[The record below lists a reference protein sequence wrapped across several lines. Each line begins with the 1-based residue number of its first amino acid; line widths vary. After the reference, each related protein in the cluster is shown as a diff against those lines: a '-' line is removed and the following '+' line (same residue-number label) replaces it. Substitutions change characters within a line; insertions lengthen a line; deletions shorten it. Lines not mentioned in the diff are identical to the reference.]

1 MDTRKSSNPA
11 TAPPEGQSVQVIA
24 RAAAILRSLASTPE
38 GQSLAELASQVGL
51 ARSTVHRLV
60 KALEQEGFV
69 VAVSASAGFRLGP
82 GLLELANASSGWVF
96 ANVHGELVR
105 LSNELEE
112 TVDLAVLSGNTATF
126 IDQVAKPQRL
136 QAVSAIGVSFPLHAS
151 ANGKAILAEFGDSE
165 VRDLVGTRL
174 ASLTPRTI
182 TSLKGLLAEIEM
194 VRTTKLAWDLEE
206 HDTGICAIGTAIPGA
221 LGVVS
226 AISVPVPASRF
237 YGREKLLA
245 SKILATR
252 TRIEAQVS
260 R

>member
-1 MDTRKSSNPA
+1 VDTRKSSDLVS
-11 TAPPEGQSVQVIA
+11 APPEAQSVQVVA
-24 RAAAILRSLASTPE
+24 RAAAILRALASTPE

-60 KALEQEGFV
+60 KALEQENFV

-82 GLLELANASSGWVF
+82 GLLQLANASSGWVF
-96 ANVHGELVR
+96 AHVHGELVR

-112 TVDLAVLSGNTATF
+112 TVDLAVLSGNAATF

-151 ANGKAILAEFGDSE
+151 ANGKAILAELDDAE
-165 VRDLVGTRL
+165 VRRLVGTRL
-174 ASLTPRTI
+174 SSLTPNTI
-182 TSLKGLLAEIEM
+182 TSLKRLSTEIET

-206 HDTGICAIGTAIPGA
+206 HDIGICAIGTAIPGA
-221 LGVVS
+221 LGVLS
-226 AISVPVPASRF
+226 AISVPIPASRF

-245 SKILATR
+245 AKILAAR
-252 TRIEAQVS
+252 ARIESQVS
-260 R
+260 L